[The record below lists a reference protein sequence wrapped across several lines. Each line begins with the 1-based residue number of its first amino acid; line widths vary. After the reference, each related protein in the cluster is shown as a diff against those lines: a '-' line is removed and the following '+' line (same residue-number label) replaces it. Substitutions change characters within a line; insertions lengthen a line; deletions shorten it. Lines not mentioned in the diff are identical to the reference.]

1 MNGLPDFLIIGAMKC
16 GTTTLQAQLA
26 AQPGLFMTTPK
37 EPNFFSDDDVFAQGM
52 DWYSALFDVAPEG
65 ALKGEA
71 STHYTKLPTHAQ
83 TLARMAPVLEAPK
96 LIYMIRDPVARA
108 VSHYMHEWSFGVMGH
123 DPAAAFEAHP
133 ELISYG
139 SYGMQ
144 IAPFVAQYGAEN
156 ILLTSLE
163 QIKSTPEA
171 ELARI
176 GDFLGRPGLVW
187 QHDMEA
193 QNVSSER
200 FRRFRY
206 QKLLVD
212 NPVAEALRRTLVPK
226 SLRAWVRKART
237 IKERPEIPESL
248 RTQMQVA
255 FLEDRAVLAEHFP
268 DHPALDLCY
277 PFAKP

>member
-1 MNGLPDFLIIGAMKC
+1 MTALPDFLIIGAMKC

-26 AQPGLFMTTPK
+26 TQPGIFMTTPK

-52 DWYSALFDVAPEG
+52 DWYGALFDGASEG

-71 STHYTKLPTHAQ
+71 STHYTKLPTHPE
-83 TLARMAPVLEAPK
+83 TLLRMAPVLEAPK

-108 VSHYMHEWSFGVMGH
+108 VSHYMHEWSLGVMGH
-123 DPAAAFEAHP
+123 DPVAAFKAHP
-133 ELISYG
+133 ELVAYG

-144 IAPFVAQYGAEN
+144 IAPFVAQYGIEN

-163 QIKSTPEA
+163 QIKTTPEA

-176 GDFLGRPGLVW
+176 GDFLGAGTLVW
-187 QHDMEA
+187 QKDMEA

-206 QKLLVD
+206 QKLLID
-212 NPVAEALRRTLVPK
+212 NPVAEALRRNLVPK
-226 SLRAWVRKART
+226 SLRRWVRKART

-248 RTQMQVA
+248 RAEMQTA
-255 FLEDRAVLAEHFP
+255 FLKDRVVLADNFP
-268 DHPALDLCY
+268 SHPALDLSY
-277 PFAKP
+277 PFVGK